1 MRSVALLSS
10 AVCLSD
16 RPLCSALLCHPLCCL
31 LPSTLLWVKLTT
43 YVTVTASCSLF
54 LLCRSVT
61 GVDYETYPFFC
72 ETTWDPAKGNHC
84 AQRGCR
90 QYNDMATIFLSSRE
104 NSILSLVGASCSCP
118 QPPLCALFSLFL
130 PFPALS
136 CHLAA
141 ARVCRML

>member
-1 MRSVALLSS
+1 MS
-10 AVCLSD
+10 VCLINRSAL
-16 RPLCSALLCHPLCCL
+16 LCSALLCSALLCSAL
-31 LPSTLLWVKLTT
+31 LCSVIHCAVCFLSRLLWVKLTT
-43 YVTVTASCSLF
+43 YVTATASCSLF

-136 CHLAA
+136 CYLAA
-141 ARVCRML
+141 R